1 MQGKSHLLLK
11 HILISKTVLSPLP
24 LLGGPGGTPPTGSC
38 AATAPAMAPQ
48 YPTQGPLGGPGG
60 CSPFLGL
67 HSQFQYGQSSWRPRP
82 QDDCPTKLNLVKNPI
97 KNQPTSALSSTA
109 GWEIFIYDNLHQGGG
124 RQVDSKTP
132 NLHKN
137 LKRNLFLFYIWF
149 LIFLTKHLFFINRN
163 LYS

>member
-1 MQGKSHLLLK
+1 MLINLAHAGNSHLLLK
-11 HILISKTVLSPLP
+11 HIPISKTVMSPLP
-24 LLGGPGGTPPTGSC
+24 LLGGPGGTP
-38 AATAPAMAPQ
+38 Q
-48 YPTQGPLGGPGG
+48 QGPVRPRLRLRLHSIQPRDLSGDLGGVVPSWG
-60 CSPFLGL
+60 CIHNFSLGSP
-67 HSQFQYGQSSWRPRP
+67 P

-137 LKRNLFLFYIWF
+137 LKRNLFLFIFVFYQPI
-149 LIFLTKHLFFINRN
+149 IFLK
-163 LYS
+163 